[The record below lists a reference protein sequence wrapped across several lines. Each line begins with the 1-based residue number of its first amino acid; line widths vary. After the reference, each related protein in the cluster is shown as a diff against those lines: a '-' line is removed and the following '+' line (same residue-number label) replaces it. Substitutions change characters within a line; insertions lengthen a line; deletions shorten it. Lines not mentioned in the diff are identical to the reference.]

1 MRFFENG
8 QSRLYKIKFL
18 LQTKV
23 LKQPIRPKPS
33 ILLGSVRYS
42 EIEREYFMATARQIQ
57 ANRRN
62 AQKSTG
68 PKTARGRAAVRW
80 NGLKH
85 GLNARTLILPGEDRA
100 DFKALLHSLQA
111 EHQPAT
117 PRERK
122 LVIESA
128 KALWRARRILRKY
141 HYVDLPRPVDAAN

>member
-1 MRFFENG
+1 MRFYENC
-8 QSRLYKIKFL
+8 QSQLYKINIL
-18 LQTKV
+18 LQTKI
-23 LKQPIRPKPS
+23 LNEPIRPKLT

-62 AQKSTG
+62 AQKRTG

-85 GLNARTLILPGEDRA
+85 GLNARTLILPGEDPA
-100 DFKALLHSLQA
+100 DYEALLHSLQA

-122 LVIESA
+122 LILDSA

-141 HYVDLPRPVDAAN
+141 HYVDLPRPVDAAY